1 MKKICCIIDDSINVD
16 RIETLRR
23 LKQIRLQYLTN
34 SNLDIFRDI
43 KNKNM
48 LRYIVDGRPI
58 YSDVQLTES
67 ENCILDKSSNYI
79 NFILP
84 LIQICV

>member
-1 MKKICCIIDDSINVD
+1 MKKICCIIDDSINID

-34 SNLDIFRDI
+34 SNIDIFRDI

-48 LRYIVDGRPI
+48 LRYIVDGRPVF
-58 YSDVQLTES
+58 SDVPLTES
-67 ENCILDKSSNYI
+67 ENCILDKSGNYI